1 MDHLY
6 MCVTLDFVLCTWVIA
21 RHHRLAVFIDTVC
34 GSFRDWD
41 DPRLFTLTAL
51 RRRGFPPE
59 AINLFCAKV
68 RQTLYITNGYLQ
80 TTFFKYELF
89 MLMLLLLSCF
99 SFRTYPS
106 NHGRLVYHWLN
117 FFFFDFNTFNLIFF
131 LFVEVLKFK
140 TGLRHSK
147 MKNKKWLF
155 VELWPDKVDVMMIL
169 IGCFRWAWPWLR
181 LWLTLPCWSPVSG
194 TFSMSQL
201 QGQSNP
207 PINSIISKT
216 SLSSVNKNNFQLVN
230 NILPLGQ
237 SIQLPAM

>member
-1 MDHLY
+1 MIDLRIEIIMDHLY

-89 MLMLLLLSCF
+89 MLMLLLLFCF
-99 SFRTYPS
+99 SFRMYPS
-106 NHGRLVYHWLN
+106 NHGRLVYHWFN

-147 MKNKKWLF
+147 MKDKKWLF
-155 VELWPDKVDVMMIL
+155 VGPVM
-169 IGCFRWAWPWLR
+169 
-181 LWLTLPCWSPVSG
+181 
-194 TFSMSQL
+194 
-201 QGQSNP
+201 
-207 PINSIISKT
+207 NSDWIK
-216 SLSSVNKNNFQLVN
+216 
-230 NILPLGQ
+230 
-237 SIQLPAM
+237 

>member
-1 MDHLY
+1 MALSGTGTTPDCSRWPPSGGGGSPRKPSICSVPRWDKHFTSPMVIFKPHSLNMSCWCCY
-6 MCVTLDFVLCTWVIA
+6 CCSVSHFECTPVTMVD
-21 RHHRLAVFIDTVC
+21 
-34 GSFRDWD
+34 
-41 DPRLFTLTAL
+41 
-51 RRRGFPPE
+51 
-59 AINLFCAKV
+59 
-68 RQTLYITNGYLQ
+68 LYIID
-80 TTFFKYELF
+80 
-89 MLMLLLLSCF
+89 SI
-99 SFRTYPS
+99 
-106 NHGRLVYHWLN
+106 

-230 NILPLGQ
+230 NILLLGQ
-237 SIQLPAM
+237 SIQLPAMQCSFWRLHEQF